1 MMTGTFV
8 DALPLVATM
17 WVVPDGPTECTTPRL
32 VTVASFW
39 SADRNVTAAPAK
51 RSCLASKTATATC
64 SESFWSMR
72 IVSGVTT
79 TFAAVGPLPGSVV
92 ELHATT
98 RAIAAH
104 ERRRRVEACTENSWR
119 GRALGG
125 GRAGRAV
132 SLTLDN
138 AGGGARLALGAVT
151 VNSASGRLAQS

>member
-51 RSCLASKTATATC
+51 RSCLASKTATPTC

-98 RAIAAH
+98 RAIVAH
-104 ERRRRVEACTENSWR
+104 ERRRRVEACTGELLE
-119 GRALGG
+119 GTRA
-125 GRAGRAV
+125 RR
-132 SLTLDN
+132 
-138 AGGGARLALGAVT
+138 R
-151 VNSASGRLAQS
+151 ASGACCQPNVRQRWRRSETSARRCDRQ